1 MRKLILLVVISAL
14 LYGGYWFVGRS
25 QIQDRLTEALATAN
39 DGPFDIDYTDLKTQG
54 FPSRFDTTV
63 TDLSFNDPATG
74 TAWMAPTFQL
84 FALSYRPN
92 EVIAVFPPEQT
103 LQLGGETYTLATS
116 DMRASGRVRP
126 TSALAFQNATIT
138 MDNPRVT
145 SDTGFEMS
153 MASVLAA
160 MRQAP
165 DTTQTYNLFLEA
177 RAIALPETLRR
188 FLDPT
193 NLQPPLI
200 QNLRLDSDLDTSLPI
215 ELNSSA
221 EAPPHLTAL
230 RIKEFSL
237 TWGDMSATAIGDVTP
252 NANGVLNGS
261 VSLSA
266 RNWQQ
271 GLDMAVANGIVNAD
285 RRFLVNEIV
294 SNLDETPHIPDTLTL
309 TLQITDGL
317 MTLGGFPL
325 GPAPILR

>member
-1 MRKLILLVVISAL
+1 MRKLILLAVVSAL

-25 QIQDRLTEALATAN
+25 QIESRLTEALVAAN
-39 DGPFDIDYTDLKTQG
+39 DGPYDISYNSLKTRG

-63 TDLSFNDPATG
+63 TDLSFVDPATG
-74 TAWMAPTFQL
+74 TAWAAPFFQL

-92 EVIAVFPPEQT
+92 EVIAVFPAEQT
-103 LQLGGETYTLATS
+103 VELAGETYTIVTS
-116 DMRASGRVRP
+116 DMRASGKVRP
-126 TSALAFQNATIT
+126 SAALTFQNATIT
-138 MDNPRVT
+138 MDNPRIT
-145 SDTGFEMS
+145 SESGFDVS

-165 DTTQTYNLFLEA
+165 DTTQTYNLFLET
-177 RAIALPETLRR
+177 RAIALPENLRR

-200 QNLRLDSDLDTSLPI
+200 QNLRLDSDVDTSLPI
-215 ELNSSA
+215 ELNGA
-221 EAPPHLTAL
+221 ADTPPHIAAM

-252 NANGVLNGS
+252 DENGVLNGS

-271 GLDMAVANGIVNAD
+271 GLDMAVANGMVEAD
-285 RRFLVNEIV
+285 RRFLVNEIAGA
-294 SNLDETPHIPDTLTL
+294 LDETPHIPDTLTL
-309 TLQITDGL
+309 TLQIAEGM
-317 MTLGGFPL
+317 MTLGGYPL
-325 GPAPILR
+325 GPAPMLR